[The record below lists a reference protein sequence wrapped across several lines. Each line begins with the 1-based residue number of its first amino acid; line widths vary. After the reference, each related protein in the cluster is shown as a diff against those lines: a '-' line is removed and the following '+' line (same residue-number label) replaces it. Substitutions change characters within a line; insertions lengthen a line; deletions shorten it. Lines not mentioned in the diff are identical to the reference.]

1 MARPFAVFDVDG
13 TLIRWQLYH
22 AIGDG
27 MAKQGLM
34 NKDGF
39 ERVRRARMNW
49 KRRAGEDS
57 FNEYEQA
64 LIKAFDGAIKGLEV
78 EQFKQVV
85 GKVFDEYKEQVYTY
99 TRDLIE
105 SLKKQDYLLFAISG
119 SPQIIVSLLAQ
130 FYGFDDYAGT
140 SYEIEGSHFSGQK
153 DLLLG
158 RKGKLLK
165 QLIKKH
171 RATSIGSI
179 GVGDSESDID
189 MLALTKRP
197 IAFNPTK
204 KLYDHAITNGWSIV
218 VERKNVTYCLELQDD
233 KYQLG

>member
-34 NKDGF
+34 DKNGF

-49 KRRAGEDS
+49 KRRTGEDS

-64 LIKAFDGAIKGLEV
+64 LIKAFDGAIAGLEA
-78 EQFKQVV
+78 ERFKQVV

-105 SLKKQDYLLFAISG
+105 SLKEQDYLLFALSG

-130 FYGFDDYAGT
+130 YYGFDDHAGT
-140 SYEIEGSHFSGQK
+140 KYEIEGDHFSGRK

-158 RKGKLLK
+158 QKGKLLK

-171 RATSIGSI
+171 NATTIGSI
-179 GVGDSESDID
+179 GVGDSESDIA
-189 MLALTKRP
+189 MLSLTDRS

-204 KLYDHAITNGWSIV
+204 KLYEHAKSAGWSIV
-218 VERKNVTYCLELQDD
+218 VERKNVNYCLEPKDGQ
-233 KYQLG
+233 YQLG